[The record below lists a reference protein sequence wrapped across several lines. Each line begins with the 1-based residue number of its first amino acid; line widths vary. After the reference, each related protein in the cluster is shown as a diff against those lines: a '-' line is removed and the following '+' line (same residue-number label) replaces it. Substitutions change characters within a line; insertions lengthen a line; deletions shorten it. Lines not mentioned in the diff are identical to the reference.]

1 MKCADQFSPLI
12 VRVSVLHAADR
23 PDGYMEGFGENV
35 LAFVW
40 KHFSSIKNRTPPSF
54 VKTLDLT
61 SGTSTRNMVGL
72 ILVRNDLNSFNFY
85 SIDLFHYYIHCSVFQ
100 SFFHIF

>member
-61 SGTSTRNMVGL
+61 SGTSMRNIVGL

-85 SIDLFHYYIHCSVFQ
+85 SIDSFHYYIHCSVFQ
-100 SFFHIF
+100 SFFHIS